1 MQSGKF
7 ERRIIDFAE
16 TYGLSARET
25 DVLRQLLKGRGY
37 ARIQQEL
44 HIAEGTVNY
53 HVRNIY
59 AKTNVHSREKLVDLF
74 DDLE

>member
-1 MQSGKF
+1 M
-7 ERRIIDFAE
+7 
-16 TYGLSARET
+16 
-25 DVLRQLLKGRGY
+25 LRQLLKGRGY

-44 HIAEGTVNY
+44 HIAEGTENY
-53 HVRNIY
+53 HLRNIY